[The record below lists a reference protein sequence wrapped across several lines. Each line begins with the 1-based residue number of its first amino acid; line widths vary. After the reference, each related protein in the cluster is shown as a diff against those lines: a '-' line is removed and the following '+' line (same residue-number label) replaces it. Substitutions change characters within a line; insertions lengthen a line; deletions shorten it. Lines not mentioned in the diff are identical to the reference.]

1 MSEGPTETAAPHD
14 PEAAAHA
21 QEREAR
27 LRSILDTV
35 PDAIITIDER
45 GTIESFSPAAEKL
58 FGYAEAE
65 VLGQNVKLLMPSPYH
80 ERHDGYLKRYRETG
94 ERRIIGIG
102 RVVVGKRKD
111 DSTFPMELAVG
122 ETAVNGKK
130 LFTGFVRDISATQQT
145 QKRVQ
150 ELQAELLHVSRL
162 SAMGQMGSALA
173 HELNQPLTA
182 IVNYMQACRRL
193 LQAQFGAVPPRIDDV
208 MEKAAA
214 QATRAGQIIRRLRQ
228 FVEKREAARQI
239 EDLNNVV
246 EEASALALVG
256 AREASVRVMLELAPD
271 LPPVALDKIQVQQV
285 VLNLVRN
292 ALEAMAESPQRQLT
306 IRTCARP
313 SADGRFVAEVGIA
326 DTGSG
331 LSDAIAAQ
339 LFEPFVTTKPTGMG
353 VGLSICRAII
363 EAHGGQIRADPNPPG
378 GTIFSFTLPID
389 GIDETGH
396 AADRVHHG

>member
-1 MSEGPTETAAPHD
+1 MHGEPPDAASQFSLIA
-14 PEAAAHA
+14 EQA

-27 LRSILDTV
+27 LRSILETV
-35 PDAIITIDER
+35 PDAIITIDET
-45 GTIESFSPAAEKL
+45 GAIESFSPAAERL
-58 FGYAEAE
+58 FGYAESE
-65 VLGQNVKLLMPSPYH
+65 VIGRNVRMLMPSPYH
-80 ERHDGYLKRYRETG
+80 ERHDGYLARYLATG

-102 RVVVGKRKD
+102 RVVVGKRMD
-111 DSTFPMELAVG
+111 GSTFPMELAVG
-122 ETAVNGKK
+122 EATVNGKT
-130 LFTGFVRDISATQQT
+130 LFTGFVRDITASQQT

-182 IVNYMQACRRL
+182 IVNYIQACRRL
-193 LQAQFGAVPPRIDDV
+193 LQAQFGAVPPRIDEV

-228 FVEKREAARQI
+228 FVEKREAARQF

-256 AREASVRVMLELAPD
+256 AREASVRVQLELAPD
-271 LPPVALDKIQVQQV
+271 LPQVALDKIQVQQV

-292 ALEAMAESPQRQLT
+292 ALEAMAESPQRHLT
-306 IRTCARP
+306 IRTGLLA
-313 SADGRFVAEVGIA
+313 AVGGRRIAEVRIA

-331 LSDAIAAQ
+331 LDEAVAAR

-353 VGLSICRAII
+353 VGLSICRVIV
-363 EAHGGQIRADPNPPG
+363 EAHGGQVSAEPNPAG

-389 GIDETGH
+389 GRDEAED
-396 AADRVHHG
+396 AADRIRH